1 MPDGI
6 TAFERLRGDF
16 LRYYDT
22 PFKVRLDEVMAERRS
37 LLDRDG
43 GLWREPWIEVLR
55 DYALTGLGLDQAF
68 RDAEAPAAL
77 APFTRCGLIGHPD
90 VFKHQQQALQ
100 SAEAGRNVVVSA
112 GTGSGKTEAFLLPI
126 ISALLRESGDGA
138 WGGGSPPG
146 SAWWKAS
153 NDNWVAQRTAE
164 TGRLPAIRALLIYP
178 MNALVE
184 DQLVRLRRSLD
195 SDPVRAWLDEY
206 RNGHRFYF
214 GRYTGRSPVSGSP
227 ENRSRVDELRELMR
241 EASRRSDRIGDDPE
255 RRFYLPRVDGA
266 EMRSRWDMQSHP
278 PDILISNHSMLNV
291 MLMRARE
298 RTIFEQTRLWLE
310 DPSNVFHVVVD
321 ELHMHRGTAGTE
333 VAYLLR
339 RLLHELGLKPDSDQV
354 RFIATSA
361 SLEPGQGGL
370 KFLAD
375 FFGARSDSFD
385 VHEGEIEAPQKG
397 TGANP
402 GDFQEDF
409 ERLVHDE
416 SGAGAMEAHDL
427 LVESNAARAMDAAC
441 DGKAMRLSALD
452 AELFPGASREDG
464 AVASEPMAGLFHA
477 MDVAGRH
484 SGEGRVPR
492 ARAHLFFRNV
502 SGIWACTD
510 RYCPEVEPQ
519 FQHPERTVGR
529 LWDQPRH
536 RCGDRCGKKV
546 LRLLYCQPCGEMF
559 LGGFLAPSL
568 DDHEPLFGQDERF
581 LIADLGDME
590 ASPDQAF
597 GRETCRNYALF
608 WPRKVPKADLA
619 CASEWTRTDG
629 DKKYKFKFLPARLNF
644 ATGELVHERQ
654 TESNGWTFESSV
666 DRGST
671 TDTEISRVPALPIA
685 CPQCGADWEANW
697 ARGDGGHFTRRSVHS
712 EARTRSP
719 IRGMRT
725 GLAKLNQVLVDSLV
739 RELRSEGDG
748 QLGRLVMFSDSRQD
762 AATFA
767 TGVEVNHY
775 RDILRQL
782 FVESTIDDG
791 SEHVDAEV
799 DYARRVANGQSG
811 SRNAEAR
818 HRVRDD
824 YPDLANA
831 LDDLRDGVEGAD
843 EIVECLRDKI
853 RLGKNVSQITAL
865 TRDRLLEQGSN
876 PAGPWH
882 SMSVEPPH
890 GNPRARWPE
899 LYDWPVG
906 GHPAPKS
913 VLPSESHEDLRRR
926 IVHRLAREVLLNIFS
941 GNGRDLESLAIAKPS
956 IKMNPVPPP
965 TGMEPSALEE
975 AVRASVRILGDSYLI
990 QNLKEP
996 KQKTPVS
1003 LKRYWKRV
1011 ADLHGVDVDDLASC
1025 VEEAWAPKGEEAVLE
1040 YLIQPERL
1048 VLQPPGDHQ
1057 WTCSKCTRRHLDR
1070 AAGICTACCSEL
1082 DGPPEPALVGSDDHY
1097 AHLAKT
1103 DQPAFRLRAEELTG
1117 QTTTLDAGRRQAR
1130 FQDVF
1135 LDDEDPRTHG
1145 IDLLS
1150 VTTTMEAGVDIGALK
1165 AVVMGNMPPR
1175 RFNYQQRVGRA
1186 GRRGEPF
1193 SFALTI
1199 CRERTHDAH
1208 YFLDPDRI
1216 TNDPPPTPFIDLG
1229 RPEILRRTL
1238 AAATLREA
1246 FRLQVASD
1254 PDLDLGVN
1262 VHGEFGLVED
1272 WPARR
1277 EAIAQAIT
1285 GLRPTIAKILDAL
1298 LFNAEAGLVGQREGL
1313 LDWACGNGGGSL
1325 LKDIDEALAIPGGS
1339 GDLSQSLAERGI
1351 LPMFGFPTRVRNLYV
1366 EEPEAGRGR
1375 GSNQANWKKIDR
1387 QLDLAVASFAP
1398 RAETVWDKRV
1408 HTAVGLANF
1417 RPSGGGRVVPD
1428 VDPLGVRHQIT
1439 ICRRCSSI
1447 RRVEEGQALSACP
1460 ECSVAGD
1467 SFRHLELAEPTGFR
1481 SDWRGRDLEGDY
1493 ARGQRSS
1500 VPKISPV
1507 EAEMSS
1513 TETETALAA
1522 SGPGDVFVVNDN
1534 NGRLYTFAP
1543 VANGKSYVDYDI
1555 WEEEEFRLGQ
1565 LAPDWDDRK
1574 WVGALGMVKKTDA
1587 VLIRPKAHAQGLDLL
1602 PYDPARRGAWYS
1614 FGFLLRLVA
1623 CGELDINLEELDVGY
1638 SMGHDTAGPTV
1649 SVFLSDQLEN
1659 GAGYATHLG
1668 SEPHLTQLLE
1678 ATDRYVANLLSA
1690 PAHSGC
1696 DSACYDCIR
1705 DYYNSAF
1712 HPLLDWRLGRDLL
1725 DITMGQPLG
1734 IEYWAG
1740 YERALAKAYAQDFDG
1755 SDISLEG
1762 DVSAILTRGS
1772 LLIVR
1777 HPFELPTVDD
1787 AIEHLHLAERMDS
1800 AYVDAEE
1807 QAGTRDIRFVSSFD
1821 LQRRPGWV
1829 MAEQAG

>member
-1 MPDGI
+1 MADGI
-6 TAFERLRGDF
+6 TAFERLREDL

-22 PFKVRLDEVMAERRS
+22 PFKVRLDEVMDERRS

-55 DYALTGLGLDQAF
+55 DYALTGLGLDQAIK
-68 RDAEAPAAL
+68 AAGAPPDL
-77 APFTRCGLIGHPD
+77 AQFASLGLIEHPD

-126 ISALLRESGDGA
+126 ISALLRESGNGT

-146 SAWWKAS
+146 SAWWEADKGA
-153 NDNWVAQRTAE
+153 WTAQRTAE
-164 TGRLPAIRALLIYP
+164 TGRLPAIRALLVYP

-195 SDPVRAWLDEY
+195 SDPVRAWLDEF

-214 GRYTGRSPVSGSP
+214 GRYTGRSPVSGASGNP
-227 ENRSRVDELRELMR
+227 NREGELRELMR
-241 EASRRSDRIGDDPE
+241 EAARRADRIGDDPE

-291 MLMRARE
+291 MLMRERE
-298 RTIFEQTRLWLE
+298 RTIFEKTRLWLE
-310 DPSNVFHVVVD
+310 EPSNVFHVVVD

-361 SLEPGQGGL
+361 SLESGQRGQQ
-370 KFLAD
+370 FLAD
-375 FFGARSDSFD
+375 FFGAKSASFD

-409 ERLVHDE
+409 ERLAHDA
-416 SGAGAMEAHDL
+416 SGAGAMEAHGL
-427 LVESNAARAMDAAC
+427 LVKANAAGAMDAAC
-441 DGKAMRLSALD
+441 GGNAVRLSALD
-452 AELFPGASREDG
+452 AALFPGAPREG
-464 AVASEPMAGLFHA
+464 GVVASKPMVGLFHA
-477 MDVAGRH
+477 MDIAGAD

-510 RYCPEVEPQ
+510 PECPEVEPQ
-519 FQHPERTVGR
+519 FRNPERTVGR

-568 DDHEPLFGQDERF
+568 EDDEPLFGQDERF

-590 ASPDQAF
+590 ASPDKAPD
-597 GRETCRNYALF
+597 GETCRNFALF
-608 WPRKVPKADLA
+608 WPRKVRQADLA
-619 CASEWTRTDG
+619 CAPEWRRTDG

-644 ATGELVHERQ
+644 ATGELENRRQ
-654 TESNGWTFESSV
+654 AESNGWTFESSV
-666 DRGST
+666 DKGSSA
-671 TDTEISRVPALPIA
+671 DTEIARVPALPIA
-685 CPQCGADWEANW
+685 CPQCGADWESDW
-697 ARGDGGHFTRRSVHS
+697 ARGDGGQFTRRSVHS
-712 EARTRSP
+712 QARTRSP

-725 GLAKLNQVLVDSLV
+725 GLAKLNQVLVDSLI

-762 AATFA
+762 AAKFA

-782 FVESTIDDG
+782 FVESAMADG
-791 SEHVDAEV
+791 MEQVDAEV
-799 DYARRVANGQSG
+799 DYARKVADRQPAV
-811 SRNAEAR
+811 RDAEAR
-818 HRVRDD
+818 VRVRED
-824 YPDLANA
+824 YPDLADA
-831 LDDLRDGVEGAD
+831 LEDLRGGVEGAG
-843 EIVECLRDKI
+843 EEVERLRSKV
-853 RLGKNVSQITAL
+853 RLGKNVSQIVAL

-882 SMSVEPPH
+882 SMSVEPPY
-890 GNPRARWPE
+890 GDPRARWPE

-906 GHPAPKS
+906 GQPAGKRE
-913 VLPSESHEDLRRR
+913 LRSESHRDLRRR
-926 IVHRLAREVLLNIFS
+926 IGQRLEKEVLLNIFS

-956 IKMNPVPPP
+956 IGVKPVQPPP
-965 TGMEPSALEE
+965 GMEPSVLEE
-975 AVRASVRILGDSYLI
+975 AVRASVRILGDSTLI
-990 QNLKEP
+990 LHLKEP
-996 KQKTPVS
+996 KTRTPAS
-1003 LKRYWKRV
+1003 LKRYWGRV
-1011 ADLHGVDVDDLASC
+1011 AALHGVDEDDLASC
-1025 VEEAWAPKGEEAVLE
+1025 VEEAWAPEGEEAVLD

-1048 VLQPPGDHQ
+1048 VLQPPGDRQ
-1057 WTCSKCTRRHLDR
+1057 WTCSKCMRRHLDQ
-1070 AAGICTACCSEL
+1070 AAGICTACGSEL
-1082 DGPPEPALVGSDDHY
+1082 DGPAGPALEGSDDHY

-1103 DQPAFRLRAEELTG
+1103 EQPTFRLRAEELTG

-1150 VTTTMEAGVDIGALK
+1150 VTTTMEAGVDIGTLK

-1246 FRLQVASD
+1246 FRLQVASGS
-1254 PDLDLGVN
+1254 DLDLGSN
-1262 VHGEFGLVED
+1262 VHGEFGLVAD
-1272 WPARR
+1272 WPASRD
-1277 EAIAQAIT
+1277 AIGQAVK
-1285 GLRPTIAKILDAL
+1285 GLRPTVAEILDTL
-1298 LFNAEAGLVGQREGL
+1298 LSNADAKLVGQREGF
-1313 LDWACGNGGGSL
+1313 LDWACGDGGGSL
-1325 LKDIDEALAIPGGS
+1325 LKDIDDALAIPGGS
-1339 GDLSQSLAERGI
+1339 ADLSQSLAERGI

-1366 EEPEAGRGR
+1366 ERPKGGKGRG
-1375 GSNQANWKKIDR
+1375 GNEANWKKLDR

-1398 RAETVWDKRV
+1398 RAETVWDKKV

-1417 RPSGGGRVVPD
+1417 RPAGYGRPVADP
-1428 VDPLGVRHQIT
+1428 DPLGVRHQIT
-1439 ICRRCSSI
+1439 MCRRCSSI
-1447 RRVEEGQALSACP
+1447 RRVGEGQAPSACP
-1460 ECSVAGD
+1460 ECSAAGD
-1467 SFRHLELAEPTGFR
+1467 SFRGLELAEPTGFR
-1481 SDWRGRDLEGDY
+1481 SEWKGRDLEGDY

-1500 VPKISPV
+1500 VPRIAPSQG
-1507 EAEMSS
+1507 EMRL
-1513 TETETALAA
+1513 TETETALAV

-1543 VANGKSYVDYDI
+1543 TENGDSYVDVDL
-1555 WEEEEFRLGQ
+1555 WEEGEFNLGRIRQ
-1565 LAPDWDDRK
+1565 DEK
-1574 WVGALGMVKKTDA
+1574 WVGALGVVKKTDA
-1587 VLIRPKAHAQGLDLL
+1587 VLIRPKGHALGLDLL
-1602 PYDPARRGAWYS
+1602 PYDPGRRGAWYS

-1623 CGELDINLEELDVGY
+1623 CEELDINVEELDVGY
-1638 SMGHDTAGPTV
+1638 SMGHDGTGPTV
-1649 SVFLSDQLEN
+1649 SAFLSDQLEN

-1668 SEPHLTQLLE
+1668 SEPHLSKLLE
-1678 ATDRYVANLLSA
+1678 DMDRYVANSLA
-1690 PAHSGC
+1690 GQGHSDC
-1696 DSACYDCIR
+1696 DSSCYDCIR

-1725 DITMGQPLG
+1725 DITLGRPLST
-1734 IEYWAG
+1734 EYWAG
-1740 YERALAKAYAQDFDG
+1740 HERTLAKAYAQDFGG
-1755 SDISLEG
+1755 SDISLDG
-1762 DVSAILTRGS
+1762 DVSAILTSGR

-1777 HPFELPTVDD
+1777 HPFELPTADD
-1787 AIEHLHLAERMDS
+1787 AVEHLHLTERMDS
-1800 AYVDAEE
+1800 AYVDAED
-1807 QAGTRDIRFVSSFD
+1807 QAGSPNIHFVSSFD

-1829 MAEQAG
+1829 MARQAE

>member
-1 MPDGI
+1 MADGI
-6 TAFERLRGDF
+6 TAFERLREDL

-22 PFKVRLDEVMAERRS
+22 PFKVRLDEVMDERRS

-55 DYALTGLGLDQAF
+55 DYALTGLGLDQAIK
-68 RDAEAPAAL
+68 AAGAPPDL
-77 APFTRCGLIGHPD
+77 AQFASLGLIEHPD

-126 ISALLRESGDGA
+126 ISVLLRESGNGT

-146 SAWWKAS
+146 SAWWEA
-153 NDNWVAQRTAE
+153 DNGAWTAQRTAE
-164 TGRLPAIRALLIYP
+164 TGRLPAIRALLVYP

-195 SDPVRAWLDEY
+195 SDPVRAWLDEF

-214 GRYTGRSPVSGSP
+214 GRYTGRSPVSGASDN
-227 ENRSRVDELRELMR
+227 ENREGELRELMR
-241 EASRRSDRIGDDPE
+241 EAARRADRIGDDPE

-291 MLMRARE
+291 MLMRERE
-298 RTIFEQTRLWLE
+298 RTIFEKTRLWLE
-310 DPSNVFHVVVD
+310 EPSNVFHVVVD

-361 SLEPGQGGL
+361 SLESGQRGQQ
-370 KFLAD
+370 FLAD
-375 FFGARSDSFD
+375 FFGAKSDSFD
-385 VHEGEIEAPQKG
+385 VLEGEIEAPKKV

-402 GDFQEDF
+402 GDFREDF
-409 ERLVHDE
+409 ERLAHGA
-416 SGAGAMEAHDL
+416 SGAGAMEAHGL
-427 LVESNAARAMDAAC
+427 LVKANAAGAMDAAC
-441 DGKAMRLSALD
+441 GGNAMRLSALD
-452 AELFPGASREDG
+452 AALFPGAPREG
-464 AVASEPMAGLFHA
+464 GVVASRPMVGLFHA
-477 MDVAGRH
+477 MDIAGAD

-510 RYCPEVEPQ
+510 PDCREVEPQ
-519 FQHPERTVGR
+519 FHNSERTVGR

-568 DDHEPLFGQDERF
+568 GDNEPLFGQDERF

-590 ASPDQAF
+590 ASPDKAPD
-597 GRETCRNYALF
+597 GETCRNFALF
-608 WPRKVPKADLA
+608 WPRKVRKADLA
-619 CASEWTRTDG
+619 CAPEWRRTDG
-629 DKKYKFKFLPARLNF
+629 NKKYKFKFLPARLNF
-644 ATGELVHERQ
+644 ATGQLEPAKQ
-654 TESNGWTFESSV
+654 AESNGWTFESSV
-666 DRGST
+666 DKGSSA
-671 TDTEISRVPALPIA
+671 DTEIGRVPALPIA
-685 CPQCGADWEANW
+685 CPQCGADWESDW
-697 ARGDGGHFTRRSVHS
+697 AMGDGGKFSRRSVHNQ
-712 EARTRSP
+712 ARTRSP

-739 RELRSEGDG
+739 RELRSEGGG

-762 AATFA
+762 AAKFA

-782 FVESTIDDG
+782 FVESAITD
-791 SEHVDAEV
+791 EMEQVDAEV
-799 DYARRVANGQSG
+799 DYARKVADSQPAE
-811 SRNAEAR
+811 RDAEAR
-818 HRVRDD
+818 VRVRED
-824 YPDLANA
+824 YPDLADA
-831 LDDLRDGVEGAD
+831 LEDLRGGVEGAD
-843 EIVECLRDKI
+843 EEVERLRNKVQ
-853 RLGKNVSQITAL
+853 LGKNVSQIVAL

-890 GNPRARWPE
+890 GDPRARWPE

-906 GHPAPKS
+906 GQPASKRG
-913 VLPSESHEDLRRR
+913 LPSESHFDLQRR
-926 IVHRLAREVLLNIFS
+926 IGQRLEKEVLLNIFS

-956 IKMNPVPPP
+956 IGMKPVQPPP
-965 TGMEPSALEE
+965 GMEPSVLEE
-975 AVRASVRILGDSYLI
+975 AVRASVRILGDSTLI
-990 QNLKEP
+990 LHLKEP
-996 KQKTPVS
+996 KTKTPAS
-1003 LKRYWKRV
+1003 LKRYWGRV
-1011 ADLHGVDVDDLASC
+1011 AALHGVDEDDLASC
-1025 VEEAWAPKGEEAVLE
+1025 VEEAWAPEDEEAVLD

-1048 VLQPPGDHQ
+1048 VLQPPGDRQ
-1057 WTCSKCTRRHLDR
+1057 WTCSKCMRRHLDQ
-1070 AAGICTACCSEL
+1070 AAGICTACGSEL
-1082 DGPPEPALVGSDDHY
+1082 DDPAGPALEGSDDHY

-1103 DQPAFRLRAEELTG
+1103 EQPTFRLRAEELTG

-1246 FRLQVASD
+1246 FRLQVAADSD
-1254 PDLDLGVN
+1254 LNLGSN
-1262 VHGEFGLVED
+1262 VHGEFGLVAD
-1272 WPARR
+1272 WPSSRD
-1277 EAIAQAIT
+1277 AIGQAVK
-1285 GLRPTIAKILDAL
+1285 GLRPTVAEILDTL
-1298 LFNAEAGLVGQREGL
+1298 LSNADAELVGQREGF
-1313 LDWACGNGGGSL
+1313 LDWACGDGDGSL
-1325 LKDIDEALAIPGGS
+1325 LKNIDDALAIPGGS
-1339 GDLSQSLAERGI
+1339 ADLSQSLAERGI

-1366 EEPEAGRGR
+1366 ERPKGGKGRG
-1375 GSNQANWKKIDR
+1375 GNETNWKKLDR
-1387 QLDLAVASFAP
+1387 QLDLAVAAFAP
-1398 RAETVWDKRV
+1398 RAETVWDKKV

-1417 RPSGGGRVVPD
+1417 RPAGRGRPVPD
-1428 VDPLGVRHQIT
+1428 PDPLGVIYHIT
-1439 ICRRCSSI
+1439 MCDRCQSI
-1447 RRVEEGQALSACP
+1447 RRVEEGQAPSACP
-1460 ECSVAGD
+1460 ECSATGD
-1467 SFRHLELAEPTGFR
+1467 SFRGLKLAEPTGFR
-1481 SDWRGRDLEGDY
+1481 SEWRGRDLEGDY

-1500 VPKISPV
+1500 VPRIAPSQG
-1507 EAEMSS
+1507 EMRL
-1513 TETETALAA
+1513 TETETALAV
-1522 SGPGDVFVVNDN
+1522 SGPSDIFVVNDN

-1543 VANGKSYVDYDI
+1543 TENGDSYVDVDL
-1555 WEEEEFRLGQ
+1555 WEDEEFKLGQ
-1565 LAPDWDDRK
+1565 IRRDEE
-1574 WVGALGMVKKTDA
+1574 WVGALGVIKKTDA
-1587 VLIRPKAHAQGLDLL
+1587 VLIRPKGHALGLDLL
-1602 PYDPARRGAWYS
+1602 PYDPGRRGAWYS

-1623 CGELDINLEELDVGY
+1623 CEELDINVEELDVGY
-1638 SMGHDTAGPTV
+1638 SVGHDGTGPTV
-1649 SVFLSDQLEN
+1649 SAFLSDQLEN

-1668 SEPHLTQLLE
+1668 SEPHLSKLLKDI
-1678 ATDRYVANLLSA
+1678 DRYVANSLA
-1690 PAHSGC
+1690 GQGHIDC
-1696 DSACYDCIR
+1696 DSSCYDCIR

-1725 DITMGQPLG
+1725 DITLGRPLG
-1734 IEYWAG
+1734 IEHWARH
-1740 YERALAKAYAQDFDG
+1740 ERNLAKAYAQDFGG
-1755 SDISLEG
+1755 SNISLDG
-1762 DVSAILTRGS
+1762 DVSAILTSGR

-1777 HPFELPTVDD
+1777 HPFELPTADD
-1787 AIEHLHLAERMDS
+1787 AVEHLHLTERMDS
-1800 AYVDAEE
+1800 AYVDAED
-1807 QAGTRDIRFVSSFD
+1807 QAGSPNIHFVSSFD

-1829 MAEQAG
+1829 MARQAE

>member
-1 MPDGI
+1 MADGI
-6 TAFERLRGDF
+6 TAFERLREDF

-22 PFKVRLDEVMAERRS
+22 PFKVRLDEVMDERRS

-55 DYALTGLGLDQAF
+55 DYALTGLGLDQAIK
-68 RDAEAPAAL
+68 AAGAPPDL
-77 APFTRCGLIGHPD
+77 AQFASLGLIEHPD

-126 ISALLRESGDGA
+126 ISALLRESGNGT
-138 WGGGSPPG
+138 WGRGSPPG
-146 SAWWKAS
+146 SAWWEADKGA
-153 NDNWVAQRTAE
+153 WTAQRTAE
-164 TGRLPAIRALLIYP
+164 TGRLPAIRALLVYP

-195 SDPVRAWLDEY
+195 SDPVRAWLDKF

-214 GRYTGRSPVSGSP
+214 GRYTGRSPVSGASNN
-227 ENRSRVDELRELMR
+227 ENREGELRELMR
-241 EASRRSDRIGDDPE
+241 EAAHRADRIGDDPE

-291 MLMRARE
+291 MLMRERE
-298 RTIFEQTRLWLE
+298 RTMFEKTRLWLE
-310 DPSNVFHVVVD
+310 EPSNVFHVVVD

-361 SLEPGQGGL
+361 SLESGQRGQQ
-370 KFLAD
+370 FLAD
-375 FFGARSDSFD
+375 FFGAKSDSFD

-402 GDFQEDF
+402 EDFREDF
-409 ERLVHDE
+409 ERLAHDA
-416 SGAGAMEAHDL
+416 SGAGVMEAHGL
-427 LVESNAARAMDAAC
+427 LVKANAAGAMDEAC
-441 DGKAMRLSALD
+441 GGNAVRLSALD
-452 AELFPGASREDG
+452 AALFPGAPREG
-464 AVASEPMAGLFHA
+464 GVVASKPMVGLFHA
-477 MDVAGRH
+477 MDIAGAD

-510 RYCPEVEPQ
+510 PECPEVEPQ
-519 FQHPERTVGR
+519 FRNPERTVGR

-568 DDHEPLFGQDERF
+568 GDDEPLFGQDERF

-590 ASPDQAF
+590 ASPDKAPD
-597 GRETCRNYALF
+597 GETCRNFALF
-608 WPRKVPKADLA
+608 WPRKVRQADLA
-619 CASEWTRTDG
+619 CAPEWRRNDG

-644 ATGELVHERQ
+644 ATGELENRRQ
-654 TESNGWTFESSV
+654 AESNGWTFESSV
-666 DRGST
+666 DKGSSA
-671 TDTEISRVPALPIA
+671 DTEIARVPALPIA
-685 CPQCGADWEANW
+685 CPQCGADWESDW
-697 ARGDGGHFTRRSVHS
+697 ARGDGGQFTRRSVHS
-712 EARTRSP
+712 QARTRSP

-762 AATFA
+762 AAKFA

-782 FVESTIDDG
+782 FVESAMADG
-791 SEHVDAEV
+791 MEQVDAEV
-799 DYARRVANGQSG
+799 DYARKVADRQPAV
-811 SRNAEAR
+811 RDAEAR
-818 HRVRDD
+818 VRVRED
-824 YPDLANA
+824 YPDLADA
-831 LDDLRDGVEGAD
+831 LEDLRGGVEGAG
-843 EIVECLRDKI
+843 EEVERLRSKV
-853 RLGKNVSQITAL
+853 RLGKNVSQIVAL

-882 SMSVEPPH
+882 SMSVEPPY
-890 GNPRARWPE
+890 GDPRARWPE

-906 GHPAPKS
+906 GQPAGKRE
-913 VLPSESHEDLRRR
+913 LRSESHRDLRRR
-926 IVHRLAREVLLNIFS
+926 IGQRLEKEVLLNIFS

-956 IKMNPVPPP
+956 IGVKPVQPPP
-965 TGMEPSALEE
+965 GMEPSVLEE
-975 AVRASVRILGDSYLI
+975 AVRASVRILGDSTLI
-990 QNLKEP
+990 LHLKEP
-996 KQKTPVS
+996 KTKTPAS
-1003 LKRYWKRV
+1003 LKRYWGRV
-1011 ADLHGVDVDDLASC
+1011 AALHGVDEDDLASC
-1025 VEEAWAPKGEEAVLE
+1025 VEEAWAPEGEEAVLD

-1048 VLQPPGDHQ
+1048 VLQPPGDRQ
-1057 WTCSKCTRRHLDR
+1057 WTCSKCMRRHLDQ
-1070 AAGICTACCSEL
+1070 AAGICTACGSEL
-1082 DGPPEPALVGSDDHY
+1082 DGPAGPALEGSDDHY

-1103 DQPAFRLRAEELTG
+1103 EQPTFRLRAEELTG

-1150 VTTTMEAGVDIGALK
+1150 VTTTMEAGVDIGTLK

-1246 FRLQVASD
+1246 FRLQVASGS
-1254 PDLDLGVN
+1254 DLDLGSN
-1262 VHGEFGLVED
+1262 VHGEFGLVAD
-1272 WPARR
+1272 WPASRD
-1277 EAIAQAIT
+1277 AIGQAVK
-1285 GLRPTIAKILDAL
+1285 GLRPTVAEILDTL
-1298 LFNAEAGLVGQREGL
+1298 LSNADAKLVGQREGF
-1313 LDWACGNGGGSL
+1313 LDWACGDGGGSL
-1325 LKDIDEALAIPGGS
+1325 LKDIDDTLAIPGGS
-1339 GDLSQSLAERGI
+1339 ADLSQSLAERGI

-1366 EEPEAGRGR
+1366 ERPKGGKGRG
-1375 GSNQANWKKIDR
+1375 GNEANWKKLDR

-1398 RAETVWDKRV
+1398 RAETVWDKKV

-1417 RPSGGGRVVPD
+1417 RPAGYGRPVADP
-1428 VDPLGVRHQIT
+1428 DPLGVRHQIT
-1439 ICRRCSSI
+1439 MCRRCSSI
-1447 RRVEEGQALSACP
+1447 RRVGEGQAPSACP
-1460 ECSVAGD
+1460 ECSAAGD
-1467 SFRHLELAEPTGFR
+1467 SFRGLELAEPTGFR
-1481 SDWRGRDLEGDY
+1481 SEWKGRDLEGDY

-1500 VPKISPV
+1500 VPRIAPSQG
-1507 EAEMSS
+1507 EMRL
-1513 TETETALAA
+1513 TETETALAV

-1534 NGRLYTFAP
+1534 YGRLYTFAP
-1543 VANGKSYVDYDI
+1543 TEDGDSYVDVDL
-1555 WEEEEFRLGQ
+1555 WEEGEFNLGRIRQ
-1565 LAPDWDDRK
+1565 DEK
-1574 WVGALGMVKKTDA
+1574 WVGALGVVKKTDA
-1587 VLIRPKAHAQGLDLL
+1587 VLIRPKGHALGLDLL
-1602 PYDPARRGAWYS
+1602 PYDPGRRGAWYS

-1623 CGELDINLEELDVGY
+1623 CAELDINVEELDVGY
-1638 SMGHDTAGPTV
+1638 SMGHDGTGPTV
-1649 SVFLSDQLEN
+1649 SAFLSDQLEN

-1668 SEPHLTQLLE
+1668 SEPHLSKLLE
-1678 ATDRYVANLLSA
+1678 DMDRYVANSLA
-1690 PAHSGC
+1690 GQGHSDC
-1696 DSACYDCIR
+1696 DSSCYDCIR

-1725 DITMGQPLG
+1725 DITLGRPLG
-1734 IEYWAG
+1734 TEYWAG
-1740 YERALAKAYAQDFDG
+1740 HERTLAKAYAQDFGG
-1755 SDISLEG
+1755 SDISLDG
-1762 DVSAILTRGS
+1762 DVSAILTSGR

-1777 HPFELPTVDD
+1777 HPFELPTADD
-1787 AIEHLHLAERMDS
+1787 AVEHLHLTERMDS
-1800 AYVDAEE
+1800 AYVDAED
-1807 QAGTRDIRFVSSFD
+1807 QAGSSNIHFVSSFD

-1829 MAEQAG
+1829 MARQAE

>member
-1 MPDGI
+1 MADGI
-6 TAFERLRGDF
+6 TGFERLRKDL

-22 PFKVRLDEVMAERRS
+22 PFKVRLDEVMDERRS

-55 DYALTGLGLDQAF
+55 DYALTGLGLDQALK
-68 RDAEAPAAL
+68 AAGAPPDLTQFASL
-77 APFTRCGLIGHPD
+77 GLIEHPD

-146 SAWWKAS
+146 SDWWKA
-153 NDNWVAQRTAE
+153 DKGAWTAQRTAE
-164 TGRLPAIRALLIYP
+164 TGRLPAVRALLVYP

-195 SDPVRAWLDEY
+195 SDPVRAWLDEF

-214 GRYTGRSPVSGSP
+214 GRYTGRSPVSGDSHNK
-227 ENRSRVDELRELMR
+227 NRVGELRELMR
-241 EASRRSDRIGDDPE
+241 EASRRADRIGDDPE

-291 MLMRARE
+291 MLMRDKE
-298 RTIFEQTRLWLE
+298 RSIFEQTRVWLRE
-310 DPSNVFHVVVD
+310 DTSNVFHVVVD

-333 VAYLLR
+333 VAYLVR

-361 SLEPGQGGL
+361 SLESGQRGL
-370 KFLAD
+370 QFLAD

-385 VHEGEIEAPQKG
+385 VHEGEIEIPQQG

-402 GDFQEDF
+402 GDFREDF
-409 ERLVHDE
+409 ERLAHGV
-416 SGAGAMEAHDL
+416 SSAGATEAHGL
-427 LVESNAARAMDAAC
+427 LVAANAAGAMDAAC
-441 DGKAMRLSALD
+441 AGNAVRLSVLD
-452 AELFPGASREDG
+452 AALFPGAPREGDE
-464 AVASEPMAGLFHA
+464 VASKPMVGLFHA
-477 MDVAGRH
+477 MDIAGTH

-510 RYCPEVEPQ
+510 PKCPEVEPQ
-519 FQHPERTVGR
+519 FRNPERTVGR

-568 DDHEPLFGQDERF
+568 GDHEPLFGRDERF

-590 ASPDQAF
+590 ASPDKSPD
-597 GRETCRNYALF
+597 RETCRNFALF
-608 WPRKVPKADLA
+608 WPRKVRKDDLA
-619 CASEWTRTDG
+619 CAPEWRRTDG

-644 ATGELVHERQ
+644 ATGELEGTRQ
-654 TESNGWTFESSV
+654 AESTGWTFESSV
-666 DRGST
+666 DKGSSA
-671 TDTEISRVPALPIA
+671 DTEIDRVPALPIA
-685 CPQCGADWEANW
+685 CPQCGVDWESDW
-697 ARGDGGHFTRRSVHS
+697 TMGDGGNFTRRSVHN

-725 GLAKLNQVLVDSLV
+725 GLAKVNQVLVDSLI

-762 AATFA
+762 AAKFA

-775 RDILRQL
+775 RDILRQ
-782 FVESTIDDG
+782 FFFESAMADG
-791 SEHVDAEV
+791 MEQVDAEV
-799 DYARRVANGQSG
+799 DYAQKVANGQQG
-811 SRNAEAR
+811 ERNREAR
-818 HRVRDD
+818 DRVRAN
-824 YPDLANA
+824 YPDLADA
-831 LDDLRDGVEGAD
+831 LEHLRDGDEGAN
-843 EIVECLRDKI
+843 EEVERLTSKI
-853 RLGKNVSQITAL
+853 RLGKNVSQIVAL

-882 SMSVEPPH
+882 SMSVEPPY
-890 GNPRARWPE
+890 GDPRAEWHD

-906 GHPAPKS
+906 GQPTGKQ
-913 VLPSESHEDLRRR
+913 VLPSESHEVLRRR
-926 IVHRLAREVLLNIFS
+926 TGHRLEKEVLLNIFS

-956 IKMNPVPPP
+956 IGMKVVQPPP
-965 TGMEPSALEE
+965 GMEPSVLEE
-975 AVRASVRILGDSYLI
+975 AVRASVRILGDSLLI
-990 QNLKEP
+990 LHLKEP
-996 KQKTPVS
+996 KRKVPTN
-1003 LKRYWKRV
+1003 LKRYWGRV
-1011 ADLHGVDVDDLASC
+1011 AALHGVDKDDLASC
-1025 VEEAWAPKGEEAVLE
+1025 VEEAWAPRDEEAVLD

-1048 VLQPPGDHQ
+1048 VLQPPGDRQ
-1057 WTCSKCTRRHLDR
+1057 WTCSKCMRRHLDR
-1070 AAGICTACCSEL
+1070 AAGICTACGSEL
-1082 DGPPEPALVGSDDHY
+1082 DGLPGPALEGSDDHY
-1097 AHLAKT
+1097 AYLAKT
-1103 DQPAFRLRAEELTG
+1103 EQPTFRLRAEELTG

-1150 VTTTMEAGVDIGALK
+1150 VTTTMEAGVDIGTLK

-1238 AAATLREA
+1238 AAAALREA
-1246 FRLQVASD
+1246 FRLVAD
-1254 PDLDLGVN
+1254 PDRDLGSN
-1262 VHGEFGLVED
+1262 VHGEFGFVKD
-1272 WPARR
+1272 WPSSRD
-1277 EAIAQAIT
+1277 AIGQALRD
-1285 GLRPTIAKILDAL
+1285 LRPTVAEILDTL
-1298 LFNAEAGLVGQREGL
+1298 LSNADATLVGQQEGF
-1313 LDWACGNGGGSL
+1313 LDWACGDGRGSL
-1325 LKDIDEALAIPGGS
+1325 LKEIDDALAIPGGS
-1339 GDLSQSLAERGI
+1339 ADLSQSLAERGI

-1366 EEPEAGRGR
+1366 ERPKAGKGR
-1375 GSNQANWKKIDR
+1375 GSNQANWKKLDR
-1387 QLDLAVASFAP
+1387 QLDLAITSFAP
-1398 RAETVWDKRV
+1398 RTETVWDKRV

-1417 RPSGGGRVVPD
+1417 TPAGYGRPVADR
-1428 VDPLGVRHQIT
+1428 DPLGVRHQIT
-1439 ICRRCSSI
+1439 MCDRCSSI
-1447 RRVEEGQALSACP
+1447 RRVGKGQAPSACP
-1460 ECSVAGD
+1460 ECSASGD
-1467 SFRHLELAEPTGFR
+1467 SFRELELAEPTGFR

-1500 VPKISPV
+1500 VPRIAPNQGQ
-1507 EAEMSS
+1507 MRS
-1513 TETETALAA
+1513 TETETALAL

-1543 VANGKSYVDYDI
+1543 TENGDSYVDVDL
-1555 WEEEEFRLGQ
+1555 WEEGMFTLGQ
-1565 LAPDWDDRK
+1565 IRHDESDW
-1574 WVGALGMVKKTDA
+1574 WTGALGVVKKTDA
-1587 VLIRPKAHAQGLDLL
+1587 VLVRPKGHELGLDLL
-1602 PYDPARRGAWYS
+1602 PYDPSRRGAWYS

-1623 CGELDINLEELDVGY
+1623 CQELDINVEELDVGY
-1638 SMGHDTAGPTV
+1638 SMGHDGTDPTV
-1649 SVFLSDQLEN
+1649 SAFLSDQLEN

-1668 SEPHLTQLLE
+1668 SEPHLTNLLE
-1678 ATDRYVANLLSA
+1678 NMDRYVANSLA
-1690 PAHSGC
+1690 GQGHSDC
-1696 DSACYDCIR
+1696 DSSCYDCIR

-1725 DITMGQPLG
+1725 DITLGRPLG

-1740 YERALAKAYAQDFDG
+1740 RERNLAKSYAEDFGG
-1755 SDISLEG
+1755 SDITLDG
-1762 DVSAILTRGS
+1762 DVSAILTSGS

-1777 HPFELPTVDD
+1777 HPFEQPTQND
-1787 AIEHLHLAERMDS
+1787 AVEHLHLTERMDS
-1800 AYVDAEE
+1800 AYVDAEDR
-1807 QAGTRDIRFVSSFD
+1807 AGSRDIHFVSSFD
-1821 LQRRPGWV
+1821 LQRRPGWI
-1829 MAEQAG
+1829 MAQQAG